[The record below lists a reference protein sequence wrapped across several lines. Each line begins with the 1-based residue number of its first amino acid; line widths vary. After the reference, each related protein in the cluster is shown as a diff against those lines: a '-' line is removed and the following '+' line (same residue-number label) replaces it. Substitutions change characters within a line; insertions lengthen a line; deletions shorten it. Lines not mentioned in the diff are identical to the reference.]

1 MIPNASRVFI
11 RQYRIPQVHRKILE
25 EIIIDYENQ
34 GIIEKC
40 QSNYNSP
47 VILVKKKGEL
57 GNDSYRLVFDYRKL
71 NQNTE
76 IQNFPIPLID
86 DILSGLGGSIYF
98 TTLDIKGAF
107 HQISLDEDSR
117 DYTAFTANNFQY
129 RWVRMPM
136 GLTSAPL
143 TWQRAINLI
152 LEEIIG
158 KGVYVYLDDVIVYA
172 KSKEQHDEV
181 LWRVLKTA

>member
-1 MIPNASRVFI
+1 M
-11 RQYRIPQVHRKILE
+11 
-25 EIIIDYENQ
+25 
-34 GIIEKC
+34 
-40 QSNYNSP
+40 
-47 VILVKKKGEL
+47 VKKKGES
-57 GNDSYRLVFDYRKL
+57 GNDSYRLVVDYRKL
-71 NQNTE
+71 NQNSE

-86 DILSGLGGSIYF
+86 DILCGLGGSAYF

-107 HQISLDEDSR
+107 HQIVMDEDSR

-172 KSKEQHDEV
+172 ESKDQHD
-181 LWRVLKTA
+181 KTL

>member
-1 MIPNASRVFI
+1 M
-11 RQYRIPQVHRKILE
+11 
-25 EIIIDYENQ
+25 
-34 GIIEKC
+34 
-40 QSNYNSP
+40 
-47 VILVKKKGEL
+47 VKKKGES
-57 GNDSYRLVFDYRKL
+57 GNDSYRLVVDYRKL
-71 NQNTE
+71 NQNSE

-86 DILSGLGGSIYF
+86 DILCGLGGSAYF

-107 HQISLDEDSR
+107 HQIVMDEDSR

-158 KGVYVYLDDVIVYA
+158 KGVYVYLDDVIVYPRISMI
-172 KSKEQHDEV
+172 KPCEEYSNYCV
-181 LWRVLKTA
+181 RIIYNLKFRNAFFTQSNLSILVMS